1 MNKVILNEVTQ
12 LDEFDF
18 LTAIADRC
26 DEKGYNVENYNI
38 YIDQDECEVCK
49 LQNYILRVALI
60 DDEILNLVYNFEN
73 TFWNSNTECL
83 NTFKELVELQL
94 NIQNSYIVSLN

>member
-1 MNKVILNEVTQ
+1 MNKVLLNEVTP
-12 LDEFDF
+12 LDAFDF
-18 LTAIADRC
+18 LTAIAERC
-26 DEKGYNVENYNI
+26 DEKGYSINNYNI
-38 YIDQDECEVCK
+38 YLDDEECEVCK

-60 DDEILNLVYNFEN
+60 DEEILDLAYKFEN
-73 TFWNSNTECL
+73 TFWNTNTACV